1 MDTFAAFATNHAL
14 RLPNDCST
22 PTRPSPTCPR
32 RTPSWFCHKATTVA
46 THSLNGGNLGP
57 SSGSPPGTPSIS
69 VPSSETQPASE
80 PRRAFLQLSLAT
92 LLNSCVLAVA
102 GHVHSSGAAIAAAP
116 PPPVPP
122 ENPKVYLDISIA
134 GQPKGRITIALARDA
149 APASVDTFAALAN
162 GTLRDRT
169 GRTAGYNR
177 SVGSRVVAGKRV
189 YLGRVNQID
198 ALNQSPGTPQRQ
210 QRSVAY
216 PANEDRNNLVHDRP
230 GVVSVSKGGSFEF
243 SISATP
249 DPDVDEESTVIGY
262 VVDGMDVVDQ
272 LVKVPTNRKTIRDGY
287 RNIGKAIG
295 DPRANVQVSFSVR
308 LVCRLRFH
316 VLVVSQFC
324 FTDVFVSFFLSW
336 FNCCRP

>member
-1 MDTFAAFATNHAL
+1 MQ
-14 RLPNDCST
+14 ST
-22 PTRPSPTCPR
+22 QTSTS
-32 RTPSWFCHKATTVA
+32 T
-46 THSLNGGNLGP
+46 
-57 SSGSPPGTPSIS
+57 S
-69 VPSSETQPASE
+69 VPTPETQPASE

-102 GHVHSSGAAIAAAP
+102 GHIHSSDTAAAA
-116 PPPVPP
+116 
-122 ENPKVYLDISIA
+122 ENPKVYFDISVA
-134 GQPKGRITIALARDA
+134 GQPKGRITIALVRDA
-149 APASVDTFAALAN
+149 APASADTFAALAN

-198 ALNQSPGTPQRQ
+198 ELNQRPGTPQRQ

-216 PANEDRNNLVHDRP
+216 PSNEDRNDLVHDRP

-262 VVDGMDVVDQ
+262 VVEGMEVVDQ

-295 DPRANVQVSFSVR
+295 DPRANVQVSFSFSLGLIVVFVFVLAVSR
-308 LVCRLRFH
+308 FLVVLKTRHH
-316 VLVVSQFC
+316 VLLF
-324 FTDVFVSFFLSW
+324 
-336 FNCCRP
+336 

>member
-1 MDTFAAFATNHAL
+1 MQSNRT
-14 RLPNDCST
+14 ST
-22 PTRPSPTCPR
+22 SPSVT
-32 RTPSWFCHKATTVA
+32 TP
-46 THSLNGGNLGP
+46 
-57 SSGSPPGTPSIS
+57 
-69 VPSSETQPASE
+69 ETPASE
-80 PRRAFLQLSLAT
+80 PRRAFLRLSLAT

-102 GHVHSSGAAIAAAP
+102 GHTQSSDTAAAAAA
-116 PPPVPP
+116 V
-122 ENPKVYLDISIA
+122 ETPKVYFDISVA

-149 APASVDTFAALAN
+149 APASADTFAALAN
-162 GTLRDRT
+162 GTLRDRS

-216 PANEDRNNLVHDRP
+216 PSNEDRNELVHDRP

-262 VVDGMDVVDQ
+262 VVEGMDVVDQ
-272 LVKVPTNRKTIRDGY
+272 LVKIPTNRKTIRDGY

-295 DPRANVQVSFSVR
+295 DPRANVQVIFLFFVGYYR
-308 LVCRLRFH
+308 V
-316 VLVVSQFC
+316 VLK
-324 FTDVFVSFFLSW
+324 T
-336 FNCCRP
+336 